1 VKEVEGLNNCLC
13 AQTDDLSWG
22 YVRDIRG
29 NEPVSRYDRFHP
41 NYCQRGNKRCSVHPL
56 LCSRSHTYIHQIII
70 LMKPDITA
78 TSSTNKHTPIKSIS
92 EQIYDKDLK
101 HLSLPGIWF
110 MSLTSC
116 KSNG

>member
-1 VKEVEGLNNCLC
+1 
-13 AQTDDLSWG
+13 
-22 YVRDIRG
+22 
-29 NEPVSRYDRFHP
+29 
-41 NYCQRGNKRCSVHPL
+41 
-56 LCSRSHTYIHQIII
+56 
-70 LMKPDITA
+70 MKPDITA